1 MAIAATV
8 SNYLMAQDVDYDVL
22 THPHTATSGE
32 SAQAAHVPGSRLAKS
47 VILEDEQGFLM
58 VVLPSTRQ
66 VNMQELHRQLNQL
79 NRNLVL
85 ATENELGGLFAD
97 CEIGALP
104 PIGSAYGVEV
114 VDDAIAEQPDIFFEA
129 GDHEQLIHVS
139 AETFQALL
147 GENVQRGRFSH

>member
-8 SNYLMAQDVDYDVL
+8 SNFLQTKDVEYDVL

-32 SAQAAHVPGSRLAKS
+32 SAQAAHVPGTRLAKS

-58 VVLPSTRQ
+58 VVLPSCRQ
-66 VNMQELHRQLNQL
+66 VNLQELQRQLK
-79 NRNLVL
+79 RNLVL
-85 ATENELGGLFAD
+85 AAEPEFGRLFAD

-104 PIGSAYGVEV
+104 PIGPAYGVETV

-147 GENVQRGRFSH
+147 GENTRHGQFSQ

>member
-1 MAIAATV
+1 MTIASTV
-8 SNYLMAQDVDYDVL
+8 SNYLRAQDVEYDVL

-47 VILEDEQGFLM
+47 VILEDEQGYLM

-66 VNMQELHRQLNQL
+66 VNMRELHRQL

-85 ATENELGGLFAD
+85 ATENELGGLFTD
-97 CEIGALP
+97 CEVGALP
-104 PIGSAYGVEV
+104 PIGSAYGVETV

-129 GDHEQLIHVS
+129 GDHEQLIHGS

-147 GENVQRGRFSH
+147 GESVQRGHFSQ

>member
-1 MAIAATV
+1 MAIASTV
-8 SNYLMAQDVDYDVL
+8 SNFLMAQDVDYDVL
-22 THPHTATSGE
+22 AHPHTATSGE

-58 VVLPSTRQ
+58 VVLPSSRQ
-66 VNMQELHRQLNQL
+66 VNMQELHRQLN
-79 NRNLVL
+79 RNLVL
-85 ATENELGGLFAD
+85 ATEHELGGLFAD

-104 PIGSAYGVEV
+104 PIGSVYGVETV

-139 AETFQALL
+139 GETFQTLL
-147 GENVQRGRFSH
+147 GENIRRGRFSQ

>member
-1 MAIAATV
+1 MAIASTV
-8 SNYLMAQDVDYDVL
+8 SNYLRARDVEYDVL

-47 VILEDEQGFLM
+47 VILEDEQGYLM

-66 VNMQELHRQLNQL
+66 VNMQELQRQL

-104 PIGSAYGVEV
+104 PIGSAYGVETV
-114 VDDAIAEQPDIFFEA
+114 VDDAIAEQPDVFFEA

-139 AETFQALL
+139 AENFELLL
-147 GENVQRGRFSH
+147 GENVRHGRFSH

>member
-8 SNYLMAQDVDYDVL
+8 SNYLVAQGVEYDVL
-22 THPHTATSGE
+22 THPHSATSGE

-47 VILEDEQGFLM
+47 VILEDEQGYLM
-58 VVLPSTRQ
+58 VVLPSSRQ
-66 VNMQELHRQLNQL
+66 VNLQELHRQL

-85 ATENELGGLFAD
+85 ATENELGGLFSD

-104 PIGSAYGVEV
+104 PIGTAYGVETV

-139 AETFQALL
+139 AETFQSLL
-147 GENVQRGRFSH
+147 GEHVQQGCFSY

>member
-1 MAIAATV
+1 MAIASTV
-8 SNYLMAQDVDYDVL
+8 SNYLVAQGVEYDVL
-22 THPHTATSGE
+22 THPHSATSGE

-47 VILEDEQGFLM
+47 VILEDEQGYLM
-58 VVLPSTRQ
+58 VVLPSSRQ
-66 VNMQELHRQLNQL
+66 VDLLELHRQL

-85 ATENELGGLFAD
+85 ATESELGGLFSD

-104 PIGSAYGVEV
+104 PIGSAYGVETV

-139 AETFQALL
+139 AETFQSLL
-147 GENVQRGRFSH
+147 GEHVQHGRFSH

>member
-1 MAIAATV
+1 MAIATTV
-8 SNYLMAQDVDYDVL
+8 ANFLRAQDVEYDVL
-22 THPHTATSGE
+22 THPHSATSGE
-32 SAQAAHVPGSRLAKS
+32 SAQAAHVPGIRLAKS

-66 VNMQELHRQLNQL
+66 VNLQELHRQLK
-79 NRNLVL
+79 RNLVL
-85 ATENELGGLFAD
+85 ATEQEFGGLFTD

-104 PIGSAYGVEV
+104 PIGSAYGVETV
-114 VDDAIAEQPDIFFEA
+114 VDVAIAEQPDIYFEA

-147 GENVQRGRFSH
+147 GENTQHGQFSH